1 MACDRGFDTS
11 KIGSNMKA
19 AVLFGLLALVL
30 VPSAACSTYPVF
42 VVNQEGLPVFLNEQL
57 SIYYWQQLDGS
68 QKLVGET
75 DGVFFNNNAGSM
87 TLFDRFSLSDITY
100 AEFITSS
107 SGLVPQGEKVKVYT
121 QGEAVYIQIHS
132 SYTYDQAIE
141 GAGFWARLTTGNIDA
156 MVKELKETLAPKLE
170 EANSSVTKT
179 FIPTTHLISY
189 FVANPASIIK
199 IFYTPIPV
207 KNPFMFLI
215 GWKVPMVGTEFWNIP
230 NVAGYLVIGLIVSF
244 AAYFDIVKLL
254 VDPQRRAQLL
264 TEIFGFAALAMF
276 LYCGAY
282 FMLSYYS
289 DSATALNVA
298 IGLVLFAAVGEVV
311 YARVLSRDAP
321 RSIIIIFARL
331 IWKIIKLIFKALK
344 LAIKGPAKVAVY
356 PFRKVNNYG
365 SDVREE
371 SKMIKKM
378 ESYNMDKELRNAL
391 SPKEPPQNPKRIKI
405 ER

>member
-1 MACDRGFDTS
+1 
-11 KIGSNMKA
+11 MKA

-30 VPSAACSTYPVF
+30 IPSAACSTYPVF
-42 VVNQEGLPVFLNEQL
+42 VVNQEGSPVFLNEQL

-100 AEFITSS
+100 AEFITGT
-107 SGLVPQGEKVKVYT
+107 SGLVPQGEKVVVYT

-132 SYTYDQAIE
+132 SYTYDQAVE
-141 GAGFWARLTTGNIDA
+141 GAGFWARLTTGNIDTIV
-156 MVKELKETLAPKLE
+156 MELKETLGPKMA
-170 EANSSVTKT
+170 EANSSVKKT
-179 FIPTTHLISY
+179 LIPTTHLINY
-189 FVANPASIIK
+189 FAVNPGSLIE
-199 IFYTPIPV
+199 IFYSPIPI
-207 KNPFMFLI
+207 KNPFKFLMD
-215 GWKVPMVGTEFWNIP
+215 WKIPIVGTEYWNIP
-230 NVAGYLVIGLIVSF
+230 NVFGYLIIGLVVSF

-264 TEIFGFAALAMF
+264 TEIFGFAALAML
-276 LYCGAY
+276 LYCGTY
-282 FMLSYYS
+282 FTLSYYW

-298 IGLVLFAAVGEVV
+298 VGLVIFAAVGEVV

-378 ESYNMDKELRNAL
+378 EIYNMDKELRNAL
-391 SPKEPPQNPKRIKI
+391 NPREPPQNPKRIKI

>member
-1 MACDRGFDTS
+1 
-11 KIGSNMKA
+11 
-19 AVLFGLLALVL
+19 
-30 VPSAACSTYPVF
+30 
-42 VVNQEGLPVFLNEQL
+42 VNQEGSPVFLNEQL

-75 DGVFFNNNAGSM
+75 DGVFFNNNTGSM

-107 SGLVPQGEKVKVYT
+107 SGLVPQGEKVVVYT

-141 GAGFWARLTTGNIDA
+141 GAGFWARLTTGNMDA
-156 MVKELKETLAPKLE
+156 MVKELKETLAPKMD

-179 FIPTTHLISY
+179 FIPTKHLISY
-189 FVANPASIIK
+189 FVANPGSIIK
-199 IFYTPIPV
+199 IFYAPIPV
-207 KNPFMFLI
+207 KNPFKFLI
-215 GWKVPMVGTEFWNIP
+215 DWKVPMVGTEFWNIP
-230 NVAGYLVIGLIVSF
+230 NVAGYLIIGLIVSF

-264 TEIFGFAALAMF
+264 TEIFGFAALAML
-276 LYCGAY
+276 LYCGTY
-282 FMLSYYS
+282 FTLSYYW

-298 IGLVLFAAVGEVV
+298 IGLVIFAAAGEVV

-321 RSIIIIFARL
+321 RSIIIIFLRL
-331 IWKIIKLIFKALK
+331 IWKIIKLVFKALK

-356 PFRKVNNYG
+356 PFRKVNDYG

-391 SPKEPPQNPKRIKI
+391 NPKEPPQNPKRIKI
-405 ER
+405 DR